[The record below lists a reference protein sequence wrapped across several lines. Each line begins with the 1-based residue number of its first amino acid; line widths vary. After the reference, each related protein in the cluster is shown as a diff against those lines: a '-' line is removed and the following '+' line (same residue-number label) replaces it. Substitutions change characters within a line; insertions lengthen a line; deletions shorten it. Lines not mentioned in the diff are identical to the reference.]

1 MNIVS
6 NHQYYLSRSFLLS
19 QKGILITLAFVLSL
33 AALTATIFLMNLS
46 NASINEPSAPL
57 ANCGITPNELASVG
71 GSMQAIVIQSDG
83 IINGETISMPMI
95 LSNAPN
101 GLAGYYVEVSL
112 DNPANARITGV
123 EFPIFGL
130 TRDVSNTG
138 SAIQF
143 AAADLM
149 GVIQSNAS
157 DATIATLKV
166 ETISEGSTNFHV
178 EAFKL
183 DDDKGDSIQL
193 QVVTGSLTIC
203 ERRDSL
209 EALLS

>member
-1 MNIVS
+1 
-6 NHQYYLSRSFLLS
+6 
-19 QKGILITLAFVLSL
+19 
-33 AALTATIFLMNLS
+33 
-46 NASINEPSAPL
+46 
-57 ANCGITPNELASVG
+57 
-71 GSMQAIVIQSDG
+71 MQTVVIQSGG
-83 IINGETISMPMI
+83 IMNGETISMPLI
-95 LSNAPN
+95 LSSAPN
-101 GLAGYYVEVSL
+101 GLAGYFIEVSL
-112 DNPANARITGV
+112 DNPATARIAGV
-123 EFPIFGL
+123 DFPEFGL
-130 TRDVSNTG
+130 TRNVSNTG